1 MECPKIEMTNLRLL
15 LMLLSRLKFQFL
27 LPDLLAGFISGI
39 INLIYSVSFAALI
52 FPGNLSTY
60 LPLGLSCALISA
72 ILTALIVSL
81 KSSLPFTISGPD
93 SNGAVI
99 LALMTTSIS
108 QSLTDKGTTDA
119 IFPTLVWAIILST
132 FLTGLWLFI
141 LGKLYLGRFIRFIPY
156 PVVGGFLAG
165 IGWLFIQGSLK
176 VMTGIPFNF
185 DQLDKFLRDDFMLL
199 WFPGVV
205 LGLSLQFLLSRYQK
219 FWLMPSILFGV
230 TLLCYGFFAV
240 SNMSLDQVRTE
251 GFLFTSLESE
261 NLPKLEVLGTLPQV
275 DWSVL
280 IQQIPSLMTL
290 LAVVPI
296 TILLNSTGLE
306 LAMERDVDLDKELR
320 VAGMAN
326 LVTGG
331 FVGMVGHLSISR
343 TLLNYK
349 AGARNRLSGII
360 ASICALLFFFFGIS
374 SLQFLPKLVFGGL
387 LFYLGLSLLLEWV
400 YEGWFKLS
408 RIDYCL
414 VILILLIVANFGFL
428 EGVGVGLI
436 IACLFFVITYSNL
449 QVIKNTLSGASYQSN
464 FERSFHQKKLL
475 QEQGDQIYILRLQ
488 SYLFFGTANN
498 LLEHIHQRLSDINLP
513 KIKFLVIDFK
523 QIEGIDSS
531 AVVSFIKMKQLAQK
545 FSAILILTSLAPII
559 IEQFKPYKIIDLAI
573 AEKAS
578 CYGFPDLDR
587 GVEWCES
594 QILEDAI
601 FRRRRFVPLL
611 IQLEEV
617 FPLPQQVKLFLNYL
631 ENSKIE
637 VGHYLFRQGEI
648 PTAIYFIESGQVS
661 LIREL
666 ENGQT
671 ERLGTV
677 GEATVIGEIGF
688 YGHFSQECSAI
699 CDRPTRLYRLSQEV
713 LQRMETENP
722 RLAAACHQFIAQLLA
737 KRIVQLRKRS
747 DALLN

>member
-1 MECPKIEMTNLRLL
+1 MECSKIKRINLRLL
-15 LMLLSRLKFQFL
+15 LMLLSRLKLQFL
-27 LPDLLAGFISGI
+27 FPDFLAGFISGI

-81 KSSLPFTISGPD
+81 KSSLLFTISGPD

-119 IFPTLVWAIILST
+119 IFPTLVWGIILST
-132 FLTGLWLFI
+132 FLTGLWLFT

-205 LGLSLQFLLSRYQK
+205 LGLTLQVLLSRYQK
-219 FWLMPSILFGV
+219 FWLMPSVLFGV
-230 TLLCYGFFAV
+230 TLFCYGFFAV
-240 SNMSLDQVRTE
+240 SNMSLDQARTE
-251 GFLFTSLESE
+251 GFLFASLESE
-261 NLPKLEVLGTLPQV
+261 NLPKLEVLATFPQV
-275 DWSVL
+275 DWNVL

-306 LAMERDVDLDKELR
+306 LAMERDVDLDRELK

-326 LVTGG
+326 LVTGS

-349 AGARNRLSGII
+349 AGGRNRFSGII
-360 ASICALLFFFFGIS
+360 ASVCALLFFFFGIS

-436 IACLFFVITYSNL
+436 IACLLFVIAYSNL

-464 FERSFHQKKLL
+464 FERSFHQKQLL

-498 LLEHIHQRLSDINLP
+498 LLEHIRQRLSDINLP

-545 FSAILILTSLAPII
+545 FSAILILTSLSPII
-559 IEQFKPYKIIDLAI
+559 TEQFKPYKIIDLAI
-573 AEKAS
+573 AEQAS
-578 CYGFPDLDR
+578 CYGFPDLDQ
-587 GVEWCES
+587 GIEWCEN
-594 QILEDAI
+594 QILEEAI

-611 IQLEEV
+611 IQLEDV
-617 FPLPQQVKLFLNYL
+617 FPLPEQVQPFLNYL
-631 ENSKIE
+631 ESSKIE

-648 PTAIYFIESGQVS
+648 PTAIYLIESGQIS
-661 LIREL
+661 LIREV

-677 GEATVIGEIGF
+677 GEGTVIGEIGF
-688 YGHFSQECSAI
+688 YGNFLQECSAI
-699 CDRPTRLYRLSQEV
+699 SDRPTRLYCLSKERLQ
-713 LQRMETENP
+713 QMEEENP

-737 KRIVQLRKRS
+737 KRIVQLRRRS
-747 DALLN
+747 DALL

>member
-1 MECPKIEMTNLRLL
+1 MP
-15 LMLLSRLKFQFL
+15 LSWFKSQTL
-27 LPDLLAGFISGI
+27 LPDLLAGSISGI

-52 FPGNLSTY
+52 FPGILSNY

-72 ILTALIVSL
+72 ILTALIVAF

-99 LALMTTSIS
+99 LALMTASIS
-108 QSLTDKGTTDA
+108 QALTEKGETAA

-132 FLTGLWLFI
+132 FLTGLWLFS
-141 LGKLYLGRFIRFIPY
+141 LGKLSLGRFIRFIPY

-205 LGLSLQFLLSRYQK
+205 LGLTLQVLLSRYQQ

-230 TLLCYGFFAV
+230 TLLCYGFFAIADL
-240 SNMSLDQVRTE
+240 SLDQARTE
-251 GFLFTSLESE
+251 GFLFASLQSDT
-261 NLPKLEVLGTLPQV
+261 LPKLQILETLPQV
-275 DWSVL
+275 DWGVL
-280 IQQIPSLMTL
+280 VQQIPSLMTL

-306 LAMERDVDLDKELR
+306 LATERDVDLDKELK
-320 VAGMAN
+320 VAGLSN
-326 LVTGG
+326 LVTGS

-349 AGARNRLSGII
+349 AGGRNRLSGIV
-360 ASICALLFFFFGIS
+360 ASVCALLFFFFGVS

-400 YEGWFKLS
+400 YQGWFKLS
-408 RIDYCL
+408 RIDYAL

-436 IACLFFVITYSNL
+436 IACLLFVITYSNL
-449 QVIKNTLSGASYQSN
+449 QVISNTLSGSSYQSN

-475 QEQGDQIYILRLQ
+475 YDQGDQIYILRLQ

-498 LLEHIHQRLSDINLP
+498 LLEHIRQRLSDISLP

-523 QIEGIDSS
+523 QIEGVDSS
-531 AVVSFIKMKQLAQK
+531 AVISFIKMKQLAQK
-545 FSAILILTSLAPII
+545 FSVVLILTNLSSAISA
-559 IEQFKPYKIIDLAI
+559 QFKPYKIIDLAN
-573 AEKAS
+573 AEKIN
-578 CYGFPDLDR
+578 CYGFSDLDQ
-587 GVEWCES
+587 GVEWCEN

-611 IQLEEV
+611 IQLEDV
-617 FPLPQQVKLFLNYL
+617 FPLPQQVQQFLNYL
-631 ENSKIE
+631 ESSKIE

-648 PTAIYFIESGQVS
+648 PKEIYLIESGQVS

-677 GEATVIGEIGF
+677 GEGTVIGEIGF
-688 YGHFSQECSAI
+688 YGHFLHECSAI
-699 CDRPTRLYRLSQEV
+699 SDRPTRLYALSQEV
-713 LQRMETENP
+713 LQRMEEENP
-722 RLAAACHQFIAQLLA
+722 QLAAACHQFIAQLLVE
-737 KRIVQLRKRS
+737 RIVQLRRRS
-747 DALLN
+747 DALLE

>member
-1 MECPKIEMTNLRLL
+1 MS
-15 LMLLSRLKFQFL
+15 LSSFKSQSL

-52 FPGNLSTY
+52 FPGTLSTY

-72 ILTALIVSL
+72 ILTALIVAL

-99 LALMTTSIS
+99 LALMTASIS
-108 QSLTDKGTTDA
+108 QSLTNKGTTDA
-119 IFPTLVWAIILST
+119 IFPTLVWAIVLST
-132 FLTGLWLFI
+132 FLTGLWLFT
-141 LGKLYLGRFIRFIPY
+141 LGKLHLGRFIRFIPY

-185 DQLDKFLRDDFMLL
+185 DQLVKFLRDDFMLL

-205 LGLSLQFLLSRYQK
+205 LGLTLQVLLSRYQQ
-219 FWLMPSILFGV
+219 FWLMPSVLFGV

-240 SNMSLDQVRTE
+240 SNLSLDQARTE
-251 GFLFTSLESE
+251 GFLFASLQSDS
-261 NLPKLEVLGTLPQV
+261 LPKLEVLGTFSQV
-275 DWSVL
+275 DWGAL

-306 LAMERDVDLDKELR
+306 LAMERDVDLDRELK

-326 LVTGG
+326 LVTGSCM
-331 FVGMVGHLSISR
+331 GMVGHLSISR

-349 AGARNRLSGII
+349 AGGRNRLSGII
-360 ASICALLFFFFGIS
+360 ASVCALLFFFFGIS

-436 IACLFFVITYSNL
+436 IACLLFVITYSNL
-449 QVIKNTLSGASYQSN
+449 QVIKNTLSGSSYQSN

-498 LLEHIHQRLSDINLP
+498 LLDYIRQRLNNVNLP

-531 AVVSFIKMKQLAQK
+531 AVVSFIKMKQLSQK
-545 FSAILILTSLAPII
+545 FSVSLVLTSLSPII
-559 IEQFKPYKIIDLAI
+559 NQQFKPYKIIDLAN
-573 AEKAS
+573 AEKII
-578 CYGFPDLDR
+578 CYGFPDLDQ
-587 GVEWCES
+587 GVEWCEN

-601 FRRRRFVPLL
+601 FRRRRFMPLL

-617 FPLPQQVKLFLNYL
+617 FPLPQQVSQFLNYL
-631 ENSKIE
+631 DNSKAE
-637 VGHYLFRQGEI
+637 SGDSLFRQGET
-648 PTAIYFIESGQVS
+648 PKEIYIIESGQVS

-671 ERLGTV
+671 ERLGTM
-677 GEATVIGEIGF
+677 GEGTVIGEIGF
-688 YGHFSQECSAI
+688 YGHFPHECSAI
-699 CDRPTRLYRLSQEV
+699 CDRPTRFYRLSQEV
-713 LQRMETENP
+713 LERMEDENP
-722 RLAAACHQFIAQLLA
+722 RLAAACHQFISQLLA
-737 KRIVQLRKRS
+737 ERIVQLRKRS